1 MQSQISFAARKWG
14 HEKVSSLTSE
24 GYNLMYNFTD
34 TDQFTTM
41 AKLKHSNGN
50 VVVVMIVAKSGQVY
64 KNGKLV
70 HEERLK

>member
-24 GYNLMYNFTD
+24 GYNLIYNFTD
-34 TDQFTTM
+34 TDKFTTM

-64 KNGKLV
+64 KNGRLI